1 MYKFFGNV
9 AEACFLMVPS
19 HDTELDHHAAQKAL
33 DFIVGWF
40 MEPITK
46 GDYPSSMQ
54 LLVGNRLPK
63 FSSYQSGILR
73 GSFDFIGL
81 NYYTSSYYAADA
93 PELSKA
99 KPSYLTDSLVTLT
112 SKNMFVY

>member
-1 MYKFFGNV
+1 
-9 AEACFLMVPS
+9 
-19 HDTELDHHAAQKAL
+19 
-33 DFIVGWF
+33 

-63 FSSYQSGILR
+63 FSSYQSRILR
-73 GSFDFIGL
+73 ESFDFIGL
-81 NYYTSSYYAADA
+81 NYYTSYYAADA